1 MATAP
6 IEERLADF
14 LLLMRDPGMK
24 DYRRRC
30 MALWREHYG
39 QVTAA
44 KVEAMVTERWNAK
57 PNQSSRKSPGS
68 GS

>member
-14 LLLMRDPGMK
+14 LILMRDPRMK

-39 QVTAA
+39 QATADKIMAIA
-44 KVEAMVTERWNAK
+44 KERIGAKEAR
-57 PNQSSRKSPGS
+57 
-68 GS
+68 

>member
-14 LLLMRDPGMK
+14 LILMRDPRMK

-30 MALWREHYG
+30 LEHWREHYG

-57 PNQSSRKSPGS
+57 PKPAR
-68 GS
+68 

>member
-14 LLLMRDPGMK
+14 LILMRDPRMK

-39 QVTAA
+39 PVIAA
-44 KVEAMVTERWNAK
+44 KVEAMVKDRWNAK
-57 PNQSSRKSPGS
+57 SKPPAR
-68 GS
+68 